1 MPNRRGTMIEPSE
14 LEQANP
20 FPAGRFAEAETQERR
35 GAPGSRDRGS
45 PTPTRLRPVGTG
57 SSRRRGPSDW
67 SGVNPLPPIDPSM
80 PLMPPGD
87 QGG

>member
-1 MPNRRGTMIEPSE
+1 MPNRRGTTIEPSE

-20 FPAGRFAEAETQERR
+20 FPAGRFADAEPQERR
-35 GAPGSRDRGS
+35 GAAGSRGRGS
-45 PTPTRLRPVGTG
+45 VPTRAVGGRPD
-57 SSRRRGPSDW
+57 SSTQGPSTW

-80 PLMPPGD
+80 PVLKPGD

>member
-1 MPNRRGTMIEPSE
+1 MPNQRGTLIEPSE

-20 FPAGRFAEAETQERR
+20 FPAGRFAEAESQEQR
-35 GAPGSRDRGS
+35 GAAGSRGRGS
-45 PTPTRLRPVGTG
+45 VPTRAVTGRPD
-57 SSRRRGPSDW
+57 SSTQGPSSW

-80 PLMPPGD
+80 PVLKPGD